1 MEEAATAAKLISRD
15 RITDA
20 EHRVVPN
27 AERGRTTVDASVDGM
42 VAPLP
47 ELLEGDQG
55 RARYRSIGKLEYTK
69 GNFVALAEGTRFLDS
84 LAKK

>member
-27 AERGRTTVDASVDGM
+27 AERGRTTVVMFQDAS
-42 VAPLP
+42 
-47 ELLEGDQG
+47 LLEGDQG